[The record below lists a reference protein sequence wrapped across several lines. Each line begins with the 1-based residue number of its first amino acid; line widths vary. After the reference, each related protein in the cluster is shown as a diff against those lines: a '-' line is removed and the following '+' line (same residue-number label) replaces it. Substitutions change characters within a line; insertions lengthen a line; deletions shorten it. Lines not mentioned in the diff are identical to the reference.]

1 MKKLFIF
8 LVIFLHVTFAESK
21 TITDMFGRQVEIPP
35 TVRSVVTAGGTP
47 AVNAFLFALGSG
59 DKITNGLPKTI
70 NGKSWEFQT
79 IFAPKL
85 SSLPTVS
92 NGGPQWDINIESLHL
107 VAHDVVFVV
116 NEHSAESLAKR
127 NFCVIGLNWTN
138 PDSIKHT
145 ITLLGD
151 ILGVQDRAL
160 AYNHYYDDTLT
171 FVSNKVGN
179 PKQKPKALYL
189 RHTNLSLPMVSTA
202 TWMIEN
208 AGGINVAKEI
218 KDHMIVSIE
227 QILEWNPDVLFVWN
241 SNEVNAVYND
251 KRLENLNAVKTKKIF
266 AVPMGAHVWTHYT
279 PEQPLAVLW
288 AAEKFYPERFKDIA
302 INQEIVAFYKKFFGV
317 ELSELQLNQLLNP

>member
-1 MKKLFIF
+1 MKKLFIV
-8 LVIFLHVTFAESK
+8 LVIFLHVAFAESK
-21 TITDMFGRQVEIPP
+21 TVTDMFGRRVEIPQ
-35 TVRSVVTAGGTP
+35 TVTSVVTAGGTP
-47 AVNAFLFALGSG
+47 AVNAFLFALGCG

-85 SSLPTVS
+85 SALPTVS
-92 NGGPQWDINIESLHL
+92 NGGPQWDVNIESLHL

-116 NEHSAESLAKR
+116 NEQSAESLAKR
-127 NFCVIGLNWTN
+127 NFCVVGLNWTD
-138 PDSIKHT
+138 PDSIKQT

-151 ILGVQDRAL
+151 ILGLESRAL

-171 FVSNKVGN
+171 FVSKKVGN
-179 PKQKPKALYL
+179 PKQKPKALYF

-208 AGGINVAKEI
+208 AGGINVAKGI
-218 KDHMIVSIE
+218 QDHMIVSIE

-241 SNEVNAVYND
+241 SHEVNAVYND
-251 KRLENLNAVKTKKIF
+251 KRLENLNAVKHKKVF

-288 AAEKFYPERFKDIA
+288 AAEKFYPESFKDIS

-317 ELSELQLNQLLNP
+317 ELSELQLNRLLNP